1 MSADVRNF
9 IAMKAFIKLVFVIAI
24 AVSAVGCRDKA
35 AEKRIAELEAR
46 LSALEGNKSAS
57 TAATTPTNTLPDP
70 NAAAAAPE
78 TKPEGPLPTFK
89 FERTEYDFGQIK
101 EGEKVSYTYK
111 FTNTGE
117 APLIVQSVQPSC
129 GCTAPDWSKEPIPV
143 NGTGFVKVEFD
154 SNGKVGIQNKVVTV
168 NANTWPKSLVLR
180 FKAQVNPKPEGGIPL
195 R

>member
-1 MSADVRNF
+1 MRTF
-9 IAMKAFIKLVFVIAI
+9 IRLVFVLALTTVF
-24 AVSAVGCRDKA
+24 VSCRDKA

-46 LSALEGNKSAS
+46 LSALEGNKSAANS
-57 TAATTPTNTLPDP
+57 AATPVALPPAGDP
-70 NAAAAAPE
+70 NNPAAQAVE
-78 TKPEGPLPTFK
+78 TKPEGPLPAFK

-101 EGEKVSYTYK
+101 EGDKVAYTYK
-111 FTNTGE
+111 FTNTGT

-129 GCTAPDWSKEPIPV
+129 GCTAPDWSKDPIPV

-154 SNGKVGIQNKVVTV
+154 SNGKQGIQNKVVTV

-180 FKAQVNPKPEGGIPL
+180 FKAQVDPKPAGGAPV

>member
-1 MSADVRNF
+1 MRT
-9 IAMKAFIKLVFVIAI
+9 FIKLVLVLAV
-24 AVSAVGCRDKA
+24 AVSAVSCRDKA

-46 LSALEGNKSAS
+46 LSALEGNKSAAS
-57 TAATTPTNTLPDP
+57 SAAVPPPPTADP
-70 NAAAAAPE
+70 NAAAAATE
-78 TKPEGPLPTFK
+78 TKPEGPLPSFK

-101 EGEKVSYTYK
+101 EGDKVAYTYK
-111 FTNTGE
+111 FTNTGT
-117 APLIVQSVQPSC
+117 APLIVQSVAPSC

-154 SNGKVGIQNKVVTV
+154 SNGKQGIQNKVVTV

-180 FKAQVNPKPEGGIPL
+180 FKAQVNPKAEGGVPL